1 MMFKKITLLFAIAI
15 LVSACAYTPHDVQ
28 IDAQAPIINSTAGE
42 GTKLGLRIFD
52 DRPSTT
58 VGQRGAMNMG
68 ADITANQLMDRFEDQ
83 VNESYEAQGFEIVE
97 YNDPSADARLEASM
111 RNFDFFIES
120 GFWTGAN
127 NVDIVIK
134 ADAENGRKTYAETYR
149 FQSEER
155 MLVVPDAE
163 KISASLNAGLTD
175 VLTKMTTDSQL
186 KEVLTSE

>member
-1 MMFKKITLLFAIAI
+1 MMFKKITLLFSIAI

-28 IDAQAPIINSTAGE
+28 IDAQAPVINSTAGE

-83 VNESYEAQGFEIVE
+83 VNESYVAQGFEIVE
-97 YNDPSADARLEASM
+97 YNDPSANARLEASM

-134 ADAENGRKTYAETYR
+134 ADAENGSKTYAETYR

>member
-1 MMFKKITLLFAIAI
+1 MLKKGALLISLTM

-28 IDAQAPIINSTAGE
+28 IDAQAPAINSDAGQ
-42 GTKLGLRIFD
+42 GKKLGLRIFD

-58 VGQRGAMNMG
+58 VGQRGAMNIG
-68 ADITANQLMDRFEDQ
+68 ADITADQLMDRFEEEVTDA
-83 VNESYEAQGFEIVE
+83 YAAQGFEIVD
-97 YNDPSADARLEASM
+97 YNNPSADARLEASM
-111 RNFDFFIES
+111 RNFNFFIES

-134 ADAENGRKTYAETYR
+134 ADAKNGRRTYAETYR

-163 KISASLNAGLTD
+163 SISTSLNAGLSD

-186 KEVLTSE
+186 RNVLISE